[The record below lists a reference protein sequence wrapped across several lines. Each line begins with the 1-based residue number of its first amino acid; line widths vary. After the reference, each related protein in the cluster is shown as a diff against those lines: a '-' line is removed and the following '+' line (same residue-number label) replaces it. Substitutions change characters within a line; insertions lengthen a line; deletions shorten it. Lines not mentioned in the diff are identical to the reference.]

1 MKQYALLSMLLWLFC
16 VPQARGTA
24 SADTAHSVE
33 STLGEVTVTAIKQKA
48 DLTLH
53 PLASTI
59 INRSQIDRLDMSNIK
74 GASEVAPNFYIPQY
88 GSRMTSSIYVRGIGA
103 RIDQPVV
110 GLNVDNVPF
119 LNKDNYDFDMPDIAR
134 IEVIRGPQS
143 TLYGR
148 NTMGGLIN
156 IYTISPLN
164 YQGSRVMAETGKGN
178 LLRMALSHYQLIK
191 PNLGM
196 AFVGDFHYFGGVF
209 TNEYLG
215 HKADR
220 EKGGSL
226 RWKTDWRP
234 APRLK
239 VENSAWIALSRS
251 AGYPYAYEGS
261 GEINYNDTCFYRRNS
276 FADGLT
282 IKYTG
287 NNWSLSGITSVQYID
302 DNMTLDQ
309 DFLPLDYFTLTQKR
323 HEWALTQDVIARGR
337 AGRSYRWLAGAFGFY
352 KSTDMDAPV
361 TFRNHGIERLIEE
374 KRNAVNPDY
383 PIRWNDR
390 SFVLGSDFDMPSWGA
405 AVYHESEFK
414 AGRWNLSLGMRL
426 DFERVGLRYR
436 STANTG
442 YTVYDATNPDNIKV
456 YSDEPVNIDDR
467 GRLHKT
473 FLEFLPKATV
483 SYALPMHSQSNVY
496 VSVGKGYKSGG
507 FNTQMFSDVLQ
518 QRIMGMMGLGMK
530 YDIDD
535 IVGYEPEK
543 SWNYEVGGHIVCAG
557 GKVLTDIAVFYIDCR
572 NQQVTTFPDG
582 TTTGRI
588 TTNAGKSRSYGA
600 EAQVSYAPDNHWM
613 FNASYGY
620 THATFSRFDNGIAD
634 LSGKFVPYAPRN
646 TFFAGV
652 TYSLPLSKFVDCVEF
667 NANVRGVGKIFWDEE
682 NTRQQPFYALAGGSV
697 AVKYKWARLE
707 LWGKNLTGTDYK
719 VFSFKSVG
727 NTFYQRGMPVMWGVT
742 LRMNFGQAD

>member
-1 MKQYALLSMLLWLFC
+1 MKYRLLIAALLWIY
-16 VPQARGTA
+16 GT
-24 SADTAHSVE
+24 SAAICAEPADSAFSLE
-33 STLGEVTVTAIKQKA
+33 STVGEVTVTAIKQKA

-53 PLASTI
+53 PLASTV
-59 INRSQIDRLDMSNIK
+59 INRRQVERLNIATVK
-74 GASEVAPNFYIPQY
+74 GASEIAPNFYIPDY

-119 LNKDNYDFDMPDIAR
+119 LNKDNYDFDLPDIAR
-134 IEVIRGPQS
+134 MEIIRGPQS

-164 YQGSRVMAETGKGN
+164 YQGSRVMAETGKGD
-178 LLRMALSHYQLIK
+178 LLRMAVSHYQLLK
-191 PNLGM
+191 PGLGM
-196 AFVGDFHYFGGVF
+196 SLSGDFHYFGGLF

-215 HKADR
+215 YKADR

-226 RWKTDWRP
+226 RWKTDWKP
-234 APRLK
+234 TSRLS
-239 VENSAWIALSRS
+239 VENSAWFTLSRTS
-251 AGYPYAYEGS
+251 GYPYAYEES

-282 IKYTG
+282 IRYAG
-287 NNWSLSGITSVQYID
+287 NGWSLSGITSVQYID

-337 AGRSYRWLAGAFGFY
+337 VGEHYRWLGGAFGFY
-352 KSTDMDAPV
+352 KHTSMDAPV
-361 TFRNHGIERLIEE
+361 TFRHHGIERLIEE
-374 KRNAVNPDY
+374 KRNDINPDY
-383 PIRWNDR
+383 PIEWDER
-390 SFVLGSDFDMPSWGA
+390 SFVLGSNFRMPTWGVA
-405 AVYHESEFK
+405 LYHESELK
-414 AGRWNLSLGMRL
+414 AGRWNFALGMRL
-426 DFERVGLRYR
+426 DYERVGLTYR
-436 STANTG
+436 SSANTG
-442 YTVYDATNPDNIKV
+442 YTVYNATDPDNPTVFSHEKI
-456 YSDEPVNIDDR
+456 DIDDT
-467 GRLHKT
+467 GRLHKS
-473 FLEFLPKATV
+473 FIEFLPKATV
-483 SYALPMHSQSNVY
+483 SYTLPMHSQSKVY
-496 VSVGKGYKSGG
+496 LSAGKGYKSGG

-535 IVGYEPEK
+535 IVGYAPEK
-543 SWNYEVGGHIVCAG
+543 SWNYEAGAHIVCAD
-557 GKVLTDIAVFYIDCR
+557 GKVLTDLALFYIDCR

-600 EAQVSYAPDNHWM
+600 EVQISYAPDSHWLL
-613 FNASYGY
+613 NASYGY
-620 THATFSRFDNGIAD
+620 THATFTRFNNGISD

-646 TFFAGV
+646 TLYAGL
-652 TYSLPLSKFVDCVEF
+652 TYTLPLPRFVDSIEF

-682 NTRQQPFYALAGGSV
+682 NTRTQPFYALAGGSV
-697 AVKYKWARLE
+697 TVRYKWAALE
-707 LWGKNLTGTDYK
+707 LWGKNLTGTKYN
-719 VFSFKSVG
+719 VFSFKSIG
-727 NTFYQRGMPVMWGVT
+727 NSFYQKGRPITWGVT
-742 LRMNFGQAD
+742 LRMNFGQAN